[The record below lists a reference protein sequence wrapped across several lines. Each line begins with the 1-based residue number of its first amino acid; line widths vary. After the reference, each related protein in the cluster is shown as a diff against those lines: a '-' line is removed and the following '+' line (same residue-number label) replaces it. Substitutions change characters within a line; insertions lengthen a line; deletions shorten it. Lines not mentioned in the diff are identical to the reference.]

1 MQTTD
6 RNASSRDA
14 QDKHAPGIQARLRVD
29 WPGFSL
35 EVDEHLPA
43 RGVTAL
49 FGHSGSGKTTLLRCI
64 AGLEHAA
71 EGEIRFNGEV
81 WQDAESWIPTHRRPI
96 GYVFQEASLFPHLSV
111 LGNLRYGQRR
121 SRGRSGLIDRSG
133 QGVEN
138 GLWARVRGLAEK
150 GAQHSA
156 QSRDRTAIQRSH
168 GSHRMDAGMRFGKT
182 PEASIES
189 RSDPD
194 SGTDRFSLEQA
205 IELLGIGHLLQR
217 KPAALSG
224 GERQRVGMARAL
236 AVNPRLLLMDEPLAA
251 LDLKRKLEILP
262 YLERLHDE
270 LEIPVLYVSHS
281 PDEVA
286 RLADHILVMDEGR
299 VLASG
304 PLNETLSRLDLPI
317 RLGEDAG
324 VVLSGQVAERDE
336 RWHLLRVACCGASLW
351 ARDTGAVIGAH
362 VRLRILAR
370 DVSITRDP
378 SHESSIQNTLPATI
392 LSLGDDSHP
401 ALRLVKLEVSG
412 SPVLARVTRRSAE
425 ALALAPEQ
433 SVYVQIKA
441 VALL

>member
-1 MQTTD
+1 MNET
-6 RNASSRDA
+6 
-14 QDKHAPGIQARLRVD
+14 QANTNTAAAAAAAAGAETGMRSQIEARFRVA
-29 WPGFSL
+29 WPGFTL
-35 EVDEHLPA
+35 DVDERLPA

-71 EGEIRFNGEV
+71 VGRLSFKGSV
-81 WQDAESWIPTHRRPI
+81 WQDAKTWVPTHRRPI
-96 GYVFQEASLFPHLSV
+96 GYVFQEASLFPHLTV

-121 SRGRSGLIDRSG
+121 SRGGSASNSLGKPT
-133 QGVEN
+133 
-138 GLWARVRGLAEK
+138 LAITES
-150 GAQHSA
+150 SA
-156 QSRDRTAIQRSH
+156 DT
-168 GSHRMDAGMRFGKT
+168 DT
-182 PEASIES
+182 
-189 RSDPD
+189 DTDTD
-194 SGTDRFSLEQA
+194 SVTDRFSLEQA
-205 IELLGIGHLLQR
+205 IALLGIGHLLQR

-224 GERQRVGMARAL
+224 GERQRVGIARAL

-251 LDLKRKLEILP
+251 LDLKRKQEILP

-324 VVLSGQVAERDE
+324 VVLDGQVAERDE
-336 RWHLLRVACCGASLW
+336 QWHLLRVACCGASLW
-351 ARDTGAVIGAH
+351 TRDSGAEIGAH

-378 SHESSIQNTLPATI
+378 GHASSIQNTLPATI

-401 ALRLVKLEVSG
+401 ALLLVKLEISG
-412 SPVLARVTRRSAE
+412 SPVLARVTRRSADQ
-425 ALALAPEQ
+425 LDLAPRQ
-433 SVYVQIKA
+433 LVYAQIKA